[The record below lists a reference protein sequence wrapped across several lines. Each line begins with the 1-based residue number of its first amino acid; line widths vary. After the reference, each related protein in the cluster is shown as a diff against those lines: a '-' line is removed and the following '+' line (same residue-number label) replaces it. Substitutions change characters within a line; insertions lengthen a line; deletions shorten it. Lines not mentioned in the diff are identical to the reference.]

1 MSDWIIFV
9 KKLIVCIT
17 GGALDLFSN
26 VCLRKIQFVR
36 VLKLGFDP
44 AQGVS
49 VMPCAQGVGD
59 ESS

>member
-1 MSDWIIFV
+1 MSGWIVFV
-9 KKLIVCIT
+9 KNLIVCIT
-17 GGALDLFSN
+17 SGALDLFSN
-26 VCLRKIQFVR
+26 VCLRKIKFVR

-44 AQGVS
+44 AQGVY